1 MSTKTENINEIISQA
16 RSVSKEKNAKKRER
30 KLNAARI
37 NFLKAKEEEVQAVL
51 DEINRVGAEAYFN
64 RKADEYAKKGDIKVN
79 NNKEENI

>member
-1 MSTKTENINEIISQA
+1 MSTKTENINEIINQA

-37 NFLKAKEEEVQAVL
+37 NFLKAKDEEVQAVL
-51 DEINRVGAEAYFN
+51 DEIHRVGAEAYFN

>member
-1 MSTKTENINEIISQA
+1 MSTKTENINEIINQA
-16 RSVSKEKNAKKRER
+16 RSVSKEKNVKKRER

-64 RKADEYAKKGDIKVN
+64 RKADEYAKKGDVKVN
-79 NNKEENI
+79 NSKEENV

>member
-1 MSTKTENINEIISQA
+1 MNTKVENINEIISQA

-37 NFLKAKEEEVQAVL
+37 NFLKAKDEEVQAVL
-51 DEINRVGAEAYFN
+51 DEIHRVGAEAYFN